1 MRTRESARHT
11 KRANIRIISQ
21 PANLSPCF
29 LGFLSVV
36 SENGACQ
43 HLVSLPTCFRTAPA
57 SSLFCLSQKSAAGLS
72 GPASSMRPGFPA
84 EQEFRNKCPILQEVP
99 PPGSY
104 RLRRHFP
111 RHCNF
116 STRVRHPYRPLF
128 LRLTSG
134 KSLPA
139 VGYRLCTFRMQRPY
153 DSQNPGRAP
162 FGSPPR
168 LFPSPSLAAR
178 KAADYQLAFVTPGIR
193 PLEAISRNWIRLM
206 PNRRM

>member
-21 PANLSPCF
+21 TANLSPCF

-134 KSLPA
+134 N
-139 VGYRLCTFRMQRPY
+139 R
-153 DSQNPGRAP
+153 
-162 FGSPPR
+162 SPPSATGYAPSGCNDLMIHRIRGER
-168 LFPSPSLAAR
+168 LSALRPDSSPLRALRPEKRLTTNWPS
-178 KAADYQLAFVTPGIR
+178 
-193 PLEAISRNWIRLM
+193 
-206 PNRRM
+206 